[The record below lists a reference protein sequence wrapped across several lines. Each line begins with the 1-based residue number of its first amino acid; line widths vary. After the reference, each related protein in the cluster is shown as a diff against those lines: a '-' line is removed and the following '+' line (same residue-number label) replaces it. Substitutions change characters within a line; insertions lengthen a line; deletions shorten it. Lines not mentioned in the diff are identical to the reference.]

1 MRTLSLFITCKPSS
15 KPCVLK
21 LGRPGL
27 EFHWAAVLWHM
38 RTDQLFMN
46 LSFLISTFT
55 WFLPHLTSW
64 TGRWGHINNN
74 DTYFLGNHPLQ
85 LTEDVGSPVNSPPSR
100 MSRCVPNDFHSH
112 HGGPC
117 SSSTLHQGSDLFSSF
132 LSSERALLLPL
143 LWRQTGKDT
152 ELRITRYYPDWR
164 FCLALRAGNLCKA
177 SLEMWVSSN
186 RLSKNHLVRC

>member
-15 KPCVLK
+15 KPCILK

-27 EFHWAAVLWHM
+27 EFHSAAVLWHM

-85 LTEDVGSPVNSPPSR
+85 LTEDVGSPVKFTSLTNVQVCAQWLPLTPW
-100 MSRCVPNDFHSH
+100 
-112 HGGPC
+112 
-117 SSSTLHQGSDLFSSF
+117 
-132 LSSERALLLPL
+132 RALLLLHTAPGLRSVL
-143 LWRQTGKDT
+143 LLP
-152 ELRITRYYPDWR
+152 ELRTGPT
-164 FCLALRAGNLCKA
+164 AA
-177 SLEMWVSSN
+177 SPVKTD
-186 RLSKNHLVRC
+186 R